1 MSIPSDYPF
10 TRYLSAKKTVDD
22 RALNRSVWQSLEA
35 AVGLKKSKG
44 DLKVLE
50 IGSGIGTMIERS
62 LEWGLLGRA
71 DYTALDAMAENSAE
85 AASRLPAWARN
96 NGYSIDSEASGVL
109 RLYSDQQQV
118 TVRLETADVFDFM
131 ANNRGQRHWDLVIA
145 NAFLDLVDVASTL
158 PKLLALLAPGGLFY
172 FTINFDGAT
181 ILQPEIDPFFDAQ
194 IEALYH
200 ETMDQRIIGGRSSG
214 DSHTGRHLFSH
225 LRSPGIDLL
234 AAGSSD
240 WVVFAAPEGYPGD
253 EEFFMHFIVHTIG
266 SALEDH
272 LGLDRKKF
280 SEWIETRHAQVEQ
293 GRLVYIAHQLDFLG
307 RVGR

>member
-22 RALNRSVWQSLEA
+22 RALNRSVWQSLET
-35 AVGLKKSKG
+35 AVGLKKSQG

-50 IGSGIGTMIERS
+50 IGSGIGTMIERC

-96 NGYSIDSEASGVL
+96 NGYPVDLNASGGLQL
-109 RLYSDQQQV
+109 RRGQQEV

-131 ANNRGQRHWDLVIA
+131 ANNRGQRHWDLLIA
-145 NAFLDLVDVASTL
+145 NAVLDLVDVASTL
-158 PKLLALLAPGGLFY
+158 PKLLALLAPEGLCY

-181 ILQPEIDPFFDAQ
+181 ILQPEIDPAFDAR

-200 ETMDQRIIGGRSSG
+200 ETMDQRIIGGKISG
-214 DSHTGRHLFSH
+214 DSHTGRHLFRH
-225 LRSPGIDLL
+225 LRSSGVDLL

-240 WVVFAAPEGYPGD
+240 WVVFAGPEGYPGD

-266 SALEDH
+266 SALQGH
-272 LGLDRKKF
+272 PGLDRKKF

-293 GRLVYIAHQLDFLG
+293 GRLVYIAHQLDF
-307 RVGR
+307 